1 MLLFAV
7 GFNLWLYRLEPTA
20 MTDPNDNTFQF
31 ALVDRTNT
39 IWDFASKKCSES
51 ALGILI
57 FPLCHFSYLSDHW
70 VHNWA
75 GGYNLPYYYSHIPQ
89 IAIVGSYR
97 FIHWSIGLLDYSF
110 ISLFAYYHII
120 IYLLLCFFPVSVYL
134 ALLVIGVSPLTAGI
148 GAILATNLSTDG
160 LYGLDPSSFLW
171 RGYGLSSQLFA
182 MIWLPLAL
190 AYAFRFFQSEEDRSK
205 YIVTKYLI
213 PAVLF
218 VTLTTSGHLGIGM
231 ITMLSLGFHAIS
243 TPIVKLLQQES
254 QKEILYSLINAALRL
269 SLVAGLSIF
278 LLSYW
283 ILPTF
288 IDGNFHNISF
298 WDPVW
303 KFDSYGAKETMI
315 RLFNGD
321 IFDFGR
327 LPIITMLTIVGAIVG
342 ISGFKI
348 NDLRFKN
355 NTDESLILN
364 PKSNIL
370 YPFSFLFIFW
380 ILFYFGRTTWG
391 GLIDLIPGMKD
402 FHLSRFLVG
411 VHVAGMLLAPI
422 GFDWIVKNVSNL
434 ATRYSPKKLPHWII
448 GLLVY
453 LVIGLLL
460 LPPVFKWTT
469 TYNELNDRL
478 IVQANGNYLKVK
490 TDEQA
495 LFKKLRSL
503 PPARIFAGRG
513 GSFGKRFQVA
523 ETPYYMHLSTYGLPT
538 SLWLPE
544 TWSMNSDT
552 EQYFSEN
559 QAKDYDLYNLRW
571 VAAPPDETPQE
582 FWKEIAQAPTW
593 KLYEVPTS
601 GYFTTGIRPA
611 TISIGKQNF
620 MSIVHLWIQSE
631 MHANGLYPEMTFDKN
646 YPKTFGLPNFK
657 MLDEV
662 TYQTPDGLSAQSGKK
677 HNIWSEP
684 PVYLPPGITSMDQY
698 AKLDTKN
705 YFDIRLIG
713 PEKVETDMIYS
724 TTVEVGKKC
733 AECVV
738 VFKQTAHPGWK
749 AYIDGKPAKTMIVFP
764 FYTGVLIPE
773 GTHQIKLVYEPSLFK
788 KILLLLALVSS
799 VSALYIVFKNRKP
812 KLKS

>member
-1 MLLFAV
+1 MTKKYMKQLNVEKIIGILMLVFSV

-20 MTDPNDNTFQF
+20 LTDPNDNTFQF

-39 IWDFASKKCSES
+39 IWNFASKKCSGS
-51 ALGILI
+51 TLGILTY
-57 FPLCHFSYLSDHW
+57 PLCHFSYLSDHW

-89 IAIVGSYR
+89 IAIVGS
-97 FIHWSIGLLDYSF
+97 WKF
-110 ISLFAYYHII
+110 ISFFSQGLTLFQYYHFV
-120 IYLLLCFFPVSVYL
+120 IYVLLCFFPASIYL

-148 GAILATNLSTDG
+148 GALLATNLSTDG

-190 AYAFRFFQSEEDRSK
+190 AYAFRFFQSEEDRSQ
-205 YIVTKYLI
+205 YIVVGKLKTYIPYSKYLL
-213 PAVLF
+213 PAILF
-218 VTLTTSGHLGIGM
+218 TTLTTSGHLGIGM
-231 ITMLSLGFHAIS
+231 ITMLSLGFLAIAA
-243 TPIVKLLQQES
+243 PIMKLLRQES
-254 QKEILYSLINAALRL
+254 IRDITVSLKQQSIKLV
-269 SLVAGLSIF
+269 LVAGCSIF

-283 ILPTF
+283 IFPTF

-303 KFDSYGAKETMI
+303 KFNSYGAKETII
-315 RLFNGD
+315 RLFDGD
-321 IFDFGR
+321 LFDFGR
-327 LPIITMLTIVGAIVG
+327 LPIFTALTILGTIVL
-342 ISGFKI
+342 F
-348 NDLRFKN
+348 
-355 NTDESLILN
+355 LN
-364 PKSNIL
+364 SSSTL
-370 YPFSFLFIFW
+370 FPFSFLFIFW
-380 ILFYFGRTTWG
+380 IVFYFGRTTWG

-422 GFDWIVKNVSNL
+422 GFAWIVSGISNIVYGFIDRKSKSNILNSNTYIRIAITFL
-434 ATRYSPKKLPHWII
+434 AMAI
-448 GLLVY
+448 
-453 LVIGLLL
+453 L
-460 LPPVFKWTT
+460 LPPVYKWTT

-478 IVQANGNYLKVK
+478 IVQANENYRKVK

-495 LFKKLRSL
+495 LFSNLRSL

-571 VAAPPDETPQE
+571 VAAPPDEKPQE
-582 FWKEIAQAPTW
+582 FWEEIAQAKTW
-593 KLYEVPTS
+593 KLYEVPTT

-620 MSIVHLWIQSE
+620 MTLVHLWIQSD
-631 MHANGLYPEMTFDKN
+631 MHANGLFPELTFDSH
-646 YPKTFGLPNFK
+646 YPKTEGLPNFK
-657 MLDEV
+657 MIDEV
-662 TYQTPDGLSAQSGKK
+662 TYQTPDGKK

-684 PVYLPPGITSMDQY
+684 PVYLPPGVASIEAY
-698 AKLDTKN
+698 AKLEKKN
-705 YFDIRLIG
+705 NFDIRLIG
-713 PEKVETDMIYS
+713 PEKIDTDMIYS
-724 TTVEVGKKC
+724 TTVEVGKNC
-733 AECVV
+733 TECIV

-764 FYTGVLIPE
+764 FYTGVLVPQ
-773 GTHQIKLVYEPSLFK
+773 GTHAITLSYEPSKLKKVLLILAVFTASIFFK
-788 KILLLLALVSS
+788 KLW
-799 VSALYIVFKNRKP
+799 KK
-812 KLKS
+812 K